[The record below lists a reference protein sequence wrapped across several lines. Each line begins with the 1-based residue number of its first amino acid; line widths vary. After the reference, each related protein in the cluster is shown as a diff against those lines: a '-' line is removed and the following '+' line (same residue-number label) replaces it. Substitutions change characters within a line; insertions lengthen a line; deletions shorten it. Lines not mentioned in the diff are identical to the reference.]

1 MALRVAEES
10 VEFRGI
16 CPTAALPPFD
26 QCADI
31 LSQISGIM
39 QKSLG
44 RSPRYGFR
52 TGKTRP
58 IEPSEH
64 IFIILKHVHELPA
77 HSHACVQ
84 EIKRE
89 IACEK
94 LRAVLSRP
102 LCDR

>member
-16 CPTAALPPFD
+16 CPTAGLPTFD
-26 QCADI
+26 QSADTFSQ
-31 LSQISGIM
+31 LSGM
-39 QKSLG
+39 AQKGSR
-44 RSPRYGFR
+44 RSVQYAIWNRE
-52 TGKTRP
+52 TRLM
-58 IEPSEH
+58 EPSEH
-64 IFIILKHVHELPA
+64 IFIILKHVYELPA
-77 HSHACVQ
+77 HSYACVQ

-94 LRAVLSRP
+94 LRAMLSRS